1 MVKTLITA
9 IREEWFLLVSAGTS
23 AVFLVCGADV
33 ADALSSPPG
42 QAALFLLLFSVV
54 LGSCMSVVRHADH
67 LAIRLGEPYGTL
79 ILTLAVTII
88 EVMSITAMMVHGAPN
103 PALVRDTIFAVIMIL
118 LNGMVGLSL
127 LLGAWRHREQEY
139 NVQGANTYLGVIIP
153 LTVLILILPNFTM
166 TTPGPTLSATQETFV
181 GVISVGLY
189 VIFLVVQTIR
199 HRAYF
204 THGDPDDGDGH
215 AIGRGTVR
223 QPATHAVLLA
233 VYMALLVFLAEEL
246 AHPVDALI
254 ASLRAPAALGGCVI
268 ALLVVTPEAVSAVR
282 AAAANHLQRSMNIF
296 LGSVLATIS
305 LTIPA
310 MLVFGRFTGA
320 RMVLG
325 LQDSNA
331 VMLVLTLGV
340 SMVTFSSPRTN
351 VLQGAVH
358 LVLFGTY
365 VLLLFQ
371 G

>member
-1 MVKTLITA
+1 MRKTLVTA
-9 IREEWFLLVSAGTS
+9 IRQEWFLSVSAGTS
-23 AVFLVCGADV
+23 AVFLICGADL
-33 ADALSSPPG
+33 ADALSTPPG
-42 QAALFLLLFSVV
+42 QAMLFLVLFSVV

-88 EVMSITAMMVHGAPN
+88 EVMSISAMMVHGAPN

-127 LLGAWRHREQEY
+127 LLGAWRHQEQEY
-139 NVQGANTYLGVIIP
+139 NLQGANTYLGVIIP
-153 LTVLILILPNFTM
+153 LTILTLILPNFTM
-166 TTPGPTLSATQETFV
+166 TTSGPTLSPAQETFV
-181 GVISVGLY
+181 AVISAGLY
-189 VIFLVVQTIR
+189 AIFLVVQTIR

-204 THGDPDDGDGH
+204 TLGAPDDGGAH
-215 AIGRGTVR
+215 AMGQDSARH
-223 QPATHAVLLA
+223 PATHAMLLA
-233 VYMALLVFLAEEL
+233 VYMALLVFLAEQL

-254 ASLRAPAALGGCVI
+254 DALHAPAALGGCVI
-268 ALLVVTPEAVSAVR
+268 ALLVVTPEAMSAVR

-310 MLVFGRFTGA
+310 MLMLGRFEGTKI
-320 RMVLG
+320 VLG
-325 LQDSNA
+325 LQDVSA

-340 SMVTFSSPRTN
+340 SVVTFSSPRTN

>member
-1 MVKTLITA
+1 MVKALVTA
-9 IREEWFLLVSAGTS
+9 IRQEWFLLVSAGVS
-23 AVFLVCGADV
+23 AVFFLRGADL
-33 ADALSSPPG
+33 ADALSAPSG
-42 QAALFLLLFSVV
+42 QAVLFILLFSVV
-54 LGSCMSVVRHADH
+54 LGSCVSVVRHADH

-88 EVMSITAMMVHGAPN
+88 EVMSISAMMVHGTQN

-139 NVQGANTYLGVIIP
+139 NLQGANTYLGVIIP
-153 LTVLILILPNFTM
+153 LTVLTLILPDFTR
-166 TTPGPTLSATQETFV
+166 TTPGPTLSPAQEAFV
-181 GVISVGLY
+181 AVISVGLY
-189 VIFLVVQTIR
+189 AVFLVVQTIR

-204 THGDPDDGDGH
+204 TLGDKDDPGAH
-215 AIGRGTVR
+215 AMPSGTARHPV
-223 QPATHAVLLA
+223 THAVLLA
-233 VYMALLVFLAEEL
+233 VYMALLVFLAEQL

-254 ASLRAPAALGGCVI
+254 ETLHAPAALGGCVV
-268 ALLVVTPEAVSAVR
+268 ALLVVTPEAMSAVR

-305 LTIPA
+305 LTVPA
-310 MLVFGRFTGA
+310 MLMLGRFTGA
-320 RMVLG
+320 RIVLG
-325 LQDSNA
+325 LEDASMI
-331 VMLVLTLGV
+331 MLLLTLGV
-340 SMVTFSSPRTN
+340 SLVTFSSPRTN

>member
-1 MVKTLITA
+1 MRKTLVTA
-9 IREEWFLLVSAGTS
+9 IRQEWFLSVSAGTS
-23 AVFLVCGADV
+23 AVFLICGADL
-33 ADALSSPPG
+33 ADALSTPPG
-42 QAALFLLLFSVV
+42 QAMLFLVLFSVV

-88 EVMSITAMMVHGAPN
+88 EVMSISAMMVHGAPN

-127 LLGAWRHREQEY
+127 LLGAWRHQEQEY
-139 NVQGANTYLGVIIP
+139 NLQGANTYLGVIIP
-153 LTVLILILPNFTM
+153 LTILVLILPNFTM
-166 TTPGPTLSATQETFV
+166 TTPGPTLSPAQETFV
-181 GVISVGLY
+181 AMISVGLY
-189 VIFLVVQTIR
+189 AIFLVVQTIR

-204 THGDPDDGDGH
+204 TLGDPDDGGAH
-215 AIGRGTVR
+215 AMGQGSARH
-223 QPATHAVLLA
+223 PATHAMLLA
-233 VYMALLVFLAEEL
+233 VYMALLVFLAEQL

-254 ASLRAPAALGGCVI
+254 DALHAPAALGGCVI
-268 ALLVVTPEAVSAVR
+268 ALLVVTPEAMSAVR

-310 MLVFGRFTGA
+310 MLMLGRFEGTKI
-320 RMVLG
+320 VLG
-325 LQDSNA
+325 LQDVSA

-340 SMVTFSSPRTN
+340 SVVTFSSPRTN

>member
-1 MVKTLITA
+1 MLRTLVTA
-9 IREEWFLLVSAGTS
+9 IREEWFVPVSAGTS
-23 AVFLVCGADV
+23 VVFFLCGTNV
-33 ADALSSPPG
+33 ANALSAPPG
-42 QAALFLLLFSVV
+42 QAVLFVLLFSVV

-67 LAIRLGEPYGTL
+67 LAVRLGEPYGTL

-139 NVQGANTYLGVIIP
+139 NLQGANTYLGVIIP
-153 LTVLILILPNFTM
+153 LTILVLILPNFTM
-166 TTPGPTLSATQETFV
+166 TTPGPTLSPAQETFV
-181 GVISVGLY
+181 AMISVGLY
-189 VIFLVVQTIR
+189 AIFLVVQTIR
-199 HRAYF
+199 HRSYF
-204 THGDPDDGDGH
+204 TLGDPADGGAH
-215 AIGRGTVR
+215 ATPRSSAR
-223 QPATHAVLLA
+223 HPATHVVLLA
-233 VYMALLVFLAEEL
+233 VYMALLVFLAEQL

-254 ASLRAPAALGGCVI
+254 GSLRAPAALGGCVI

-310 MLVFGRFTGA
+310 MLMLGRFTGA
-320 RMVLG
+320 GMVLG
-325 LQDSNA
+325 LQGGNA

-340 SMVTFSSPRTN
+340 SVVTFSSPRTN

-365 VLLLFQ
+365 VLLMFQ